1 MTKLKWMYRKWI
13 KGECRHFC
21 KLCDYKYECF
31 YEHPERHL
39 LSRRKKRMN
48 TFVRFTENG
57 YKQLKEENSRLHDV
71 IKHLI
76 AENEEYEDALAELQE
91 RYNELREE
99 VNA

>member
-1 MTKLKWMYRKWI
+1 
-13 KGECRHFC
+13 
-21 KLCDYKYECF
+21 
-31 YEHPERHL
+31 
-39 LSRRKKRMN
+39 MN

-91 RYNELREE
+91 RYDELREE
-99 VNA
+99 KINGAKAYLNKLYGKGDVMYKDTDGIIIRNK